1 MYNKNKNM
9 NNEFLKMQKI
19 AGLITESEY
28 KEKMNEEVSDD
39 VKQYLT
45 DEFEEY
51 LEGGDTFEEEPGET
65 HVFVMEEDDEQYYND
80 FRFNRAINQ
89 LQNSPIILD
98 YNKDIVGDYGKVTA
112 RADIKNIYISFTVPE
127 DEY

>member
-1 MYNKNKNM
+1 M
-9 NNEFLKMQKI
+9 NNEFIKMQKL

-28 KEKMNEEVSDD
+28 KEKINEEVSDD